1 MDMTYIKVW
10 IYSSSE
16 SFVSGHI
23 TPKNIELSFIQPSGR
38 INKVTKKASS
48 IAVLLSSKLR

>member
-1 MDMTYIKVW
+1 MTYIKVW